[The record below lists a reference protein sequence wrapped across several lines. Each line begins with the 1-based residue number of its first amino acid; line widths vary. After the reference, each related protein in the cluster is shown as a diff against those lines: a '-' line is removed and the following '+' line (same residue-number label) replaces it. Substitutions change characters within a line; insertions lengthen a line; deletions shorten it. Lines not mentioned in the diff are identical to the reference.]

1 MNSKINSI
9 WLDWR
14 EKVPSGVPNPSNDYH
29 LALLKE
35 VCLEQGI
42 DQKIVDN
49 VILVLEKD
57 ESKLSKADQAIIDKE
72 DLIWKRN
79 GYGPKDKEGIT
90 YKKQDGKLVP
100 VGGDEDDETEEPEEE
115 QPKASG
121 MSTDD
126 YAANALTSEP
136 DAHDDAE
143 DGEEKD
149 DKGEVKKKTFPKT
162 AKDKEWTGDSADD
175 IADKVSSEGAPK
187 VIPTKGP
194 EDVRE
199 KVLVDREKI
208 FSGEKTGKGG
218 FDTTIQEEMANIGRE
233 LATRKDFKI
242 PPPLAEQ
249 IIDEVRK
256 KYPNSRVSKYN
267 DKKIMTLAKRSSAG
281 AKTMNK
287 LKNKDKWGYNPNQ
300 PDGHP
305 VNTTDNIVVRDNL
318 ITKLKEAEA
327 SGDEESIKH
336 YRKELYFYQKKA
348 TDKSVTGKEGDADT
362 MIIYTD
368 NDGYTRVAYVTNKQT
383 VNDQMSSS
391 TINGT
396 KISIEKNAD
405 KYFDKKTK
413 AKGVKKINEIVTE
426 QHKKSSQF
434 NTSYCTNTK
443 KVVKKNRKSLRKV
456 KGPLGIAMSVDLG
469 TTGKK
474 TYTSKADKKRRMK
487 YTKEAQQAPEVQ
499 SALLG
504 ETEAPNNNPKS
515 DEYKKWKKNID
526 AKWKDRK
533 KEYTPEETAQA
544 VLDSTGTGNLQSIG
558 NGKAAAPYSMVKAT
572 IVTRDL
578 RQNVQKLL
586 DNNKRAREENPDKN
600 IPELSLKDACK
611 AVSKQKN
618 LANKNEILYGGLF
631 KVQDIEDIYNNKGLQ
646 ELEKVE
652 RQRGRDLSG
661 MYDETTS
668 QLKDEDAKMGITGVP
683 PKNGPH
689 TKAYVKGFLDRTHI
703 SDYISGDVDGRVM
716 AEFGDISISPSDFR
730 RALATAL
737 DYEGAPDD
745 TEALEQ
751 YIMENVVPKDG
762 KQELVY
768 VNKNNEEI
776 VIGVDTHRTGGRESK
791 VGGQYGAALRTELIK
806 QSDQSQDDINKKK
819 KKK

>member
-1 MNSKINSI
+1 MINWEEI
-9 WLDWR
+9 LDDFAH
-14 EKVPSGVPNPSNDYH
+14 KCGDGGPDMINPRH
-29 LALLKE
+29 LALLRESLLKFGWKE
-35 VCLEQGI
+35 NATNEFIGNLREGR
-42 DQKIVDN
+42 DDKIYVTNAENDR
-49 VILVLEKD
+49 KG
-57 ESKLSKADQAIIDKE
+57 LSGKP
-72 DLIWKRN
+72 
-79 GYGPKDKEGIT
+79 YGTKPTEPPK
-90 YKKQDGKLVP
+90 
-100 VGGDEDDETEEPEEE
+100 
-115 QPKASG
+115 
-121 MSTDD
+121 
-126 YAANALTSEP
+126 
-136 DAHDDAE
+136 
-143 DGEEKD
+143 KD
-149 DKGEVKKKTFPKT
+149 DKDETGEVKKKTFPKT

-175 IADKVSSEGAPK
+175 IADKVSSEGAPR

-199 KVLVDREKI
+199 RVLADREKI

-327 SGDEESIKH
+327 SGDKEAIKH

-368 NDGYTRVAYVTNKQT
+368 NDGNTRVAYVTNKQT
-383 VNDQMSSS
+383 VGDQMSSS

-426 QHKKSSQF
+426 QHSKAAKF
-434 NTSYCTNTK
+434 NASFCSDTK

-487 YTKEAQQAPEVQ
+487 YTKESQQAPEVQ

-504 ETEAPNNNPKS
+504 ETEAPNNNPTS

-611 AVSKQKN
+611 AVSKQKGPV
-618 LANKNEILYGGLF
+618 KGEILYGGLF
-631 KVQDIEDIYNNKGLQ
+631 KAQDIEDIYNNKGLQ
-646 ELEKVE
+646 ELEEVE
-652 RQRGRDLSG
+652 RQRGKDLSG

-737 DYEGAPDD
+737 DYEGDPDD

-751 YIMENVVPKDG
+751 YIVENVVPKDG

-776 VIGVDTHRTGGRESK
+776 VIGVDTHRTGGRDSK
-791 VGGQYGAALRTELIK
+791 VGGQYGVALRTELIK
-806 QSDQSQDDINKKK
+806 QSDQSQKDIETEKQKSKEKK
-819 KKK
+819 